1 GAERTKATTPSRPA
15 VDRVEDWYRRLREEG
30 NRLLRFATD
39 KAGAEPN
46 WAAWNEQFRKLT
58 ETAENPEIREADP
71 LPGSPTLT
79 YKTVFQFNR
88 VAEARAEWE
97 SVKQRLERV
106 RDMGA
111 AFGLIGPLPE
121 RPPVLVFP
129 RRPDFTV
136 QDARTRLLDL
146 QRDYPRYKEDFTL
159 TDLPDGVAG
168 PLRKAAQAGSARL
181 LRSEERRVGKE
192 GRCGGARCQDN
203 NIASV

>member
-1 GAERTKATTPSRPA
+1 
-15 VDRVEDWYRRLREEG
+15 
-30 NRLLRFATD
+30 
-39 KAGAEPN
+39 
-46 WAAWNEQFRKLT
+46 LT

-97 SVKQRLERV
+97 SVKQRLERA

-121 RPPVLVFP
+121 RPPRLVFP
-129 RRPDFTV
+129 RRPDFTG
-136 QDARTRLLDL
+136 QDARTRLVDL
-146 QRDYPRYKEDFTL
+146 QRDYPGCKEDFTL
-159 TDLPDGVAG
+159 TALPDGGAG

-181 LRSEERRVGKE
+181 LEAGRQEVERRLNRRAGPDHRE
-192 GRCGGARCQDN
+192 TPELWRE
-203 NIASV
+203 I